1 MPDSPDY
8 QKYLPNSVRFSFHAM
23 GELAARLGSIV
34 TYDRRGELIWYDD
47 FRYGLGCWTISLAG
61 TGADVSLSTDGLSVA
76 PYCVKLTAGSSGTR
90 LARMNREL
98 GVIELDRAG
107 AEFSFTQIAPSTIVE
122 FEIVVCLKPFLHYIS
137 VNLDVTDNKIYVR
150 NAANVFEQVAVLSDV
165 YKNGNIVNSL
175 KVVWDIS
182 DNTYIRLLINRFAID
197 VSTIGLYTIAAGI
210 TNSINVQMS
219 LRGEGGP
226 NENMR
231 IYHSIL
237 TSNEP

>member
-1 MPDSPDY
+1 M
-8 QKYLPNSVRFSFHAM
+8 
-23 GELAARLGSIV
+23 
-34 TYDRRGELIWYDD
+34 
-47 FRYGLGCWTISLAG
+47 
-61 TGADVSLSTDGLSVA
+61 
-76 PYCVKLTAGSSGTR
+76 
-90 LARMNREL
+90 
-98 GVIELDRAG
+98 
-107 AEFSFTQIAPSTIVE
+107 
-122 FEIVVCLKPFLHYIS
+122 
-137 VNLDVTDNKIYVR
+137 
-150 NAANVFEQVAVLSDV
+150 
-165 YKNGNIVNSL
+165 
-175 KVVWDIS
+175 DIS